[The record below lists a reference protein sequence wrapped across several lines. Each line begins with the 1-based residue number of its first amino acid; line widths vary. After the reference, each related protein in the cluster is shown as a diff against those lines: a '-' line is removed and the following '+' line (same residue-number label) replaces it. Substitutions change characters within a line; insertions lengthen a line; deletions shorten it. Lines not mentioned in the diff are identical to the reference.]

1 MDGSRLALSGDHRHL
16 CAGNMPDTS
25 APPPFSIPLF
35 RQIWT
40 ANVASQFG
48 GQMQAVG
55 AAWLMIQLGASQTQI
70 ALVAASVTLPILF
83 LSLFAGAL
91 ADNFSRRRVMMF
103 AQVFMFILSVILC
116 ILAWA
121 SLLSPWLLLSFT
133 FLIGCGMALNA
144 PSWQATVGDIVP
156 RGTISD
162 AVAMNSMGFNIAR
175 SAGPAI
181 GGAIVAA
188 FGAAAAFTLNAIS
201 YLGLIFVLSRWR
213 PEEPEKPKLRET
225 LSSAM
230 MAGAKYVSLS
240 PPIRRTMLRGALF
253 GIGGASLTS
262 LLPLVAR
269 DLVQGGAATFG
280 LLLGAFGAGAVIGAL
295 SSVRLRSRFSS
306 ESLVRTSVA
315 LLIAGAV
322 VVALSKMLVL
332 TLLGLVLCGGG
343 WLVAVSTMTVVVQ
356 MSAPRWVVGRA
367 ISLYQM
373 AIFGSMALSSWASG
387 MLSETYGVSDALL
400 IMMGVQT
407 AGLLVGAFFRL
418 PEVAHLNLDPVG
430 RWKEPSVKVDIEPRS
445 GPIRVAV
452 EYEIAEADISA
463 FITAMNERRRVR
475 RRDGAKNWTLSRD
488 LSDPEKW
495 IEQYQFARWAD
506 YTLHNQRRTHAD
518 DDSYAAIKALH
529 KGAWPPLVHRY
540 LERPVNSFILNPGA
554 PVDTTIDPTRE
565 T

>member
-1 MDGSRLALSGDHRHL
+1 
-16 CAGNMPDTS
+16 MPDNS
-25 APPPFSIPLF
+25 SPPPFSIPLF

-55 AAWLMIQLGASQTQI
+55 AAWLMIELGGTQTQI

-83 LSLFAGAL
+83 LSLLAGAL
-91 ADNFSRRRVMMF
+91 ADNYSRRRVMMA
-103 AQVFMFILSVILC
+103 AQVFMFAVSVLLSL
-116 ILAWA
+116 LAWA
-121 SLLSPWLLLSFT
+121 GWITPWLLLAFT

-156 RGTISD
+156 RGTISS

-175 SAGPAI
+175 SAGPAL

-201 YLGLIFVLSRWR
+201 YVALIFVLFRWR
-213 PEEPEKPKLRET
+213 PAEPDKPKLRES

-230 MAGAKYVSLS
+230 QAGVRYVTLS
-240 PPIRRTMLRGALF
+240 PPIRLTMLRGALF
-253 GIGGASLTS
+253 GLGGASLTS
-262 LLPLVAR
+262 LLPIVAR
-269 DLVQGGAATFG
+269 DLVEGGAATFG
-280 LLLGAFGAGAVIGAL
+280 LLLGAFGVGAVIGAL
-295 SSVRLRSRFSS
+295 FSVRLRGKFSS
-306 ESLVRTSVA
+306 ELLVRTSVM

-322 VVALSKMLVL
+322 IVAFSKVL
-332 TLLGLVLCGGG
+332 ILTMFSLVLCGGG

-373 AIFGSMALSSWASG
+373 AIFGSMAFSSWISG
-387 MLSETYGVSDALL
+387 TLSENYGVSNALL
-400 IMMGVQT
+400 VMMGAQT
-407 AGLLVGAFFRL
+407 VGLLIGAFFRL
-418 PEVAHLNLDPVG
+418 PEVGDLNLDPVG
-430 RWKEPSVKVDIEPRS
+430 RWREPSVKVDIEPRS

-452 EYEIAEADISA
+452 QYQIAETDIPA

-488 LSDPEKW
+488 LADPEVW
-495 IEQYQFARWAD
+495 VEQYQFARWAD

-518 DDSYAAIKALH
+518 DGSFSAIKALH
-529 KGAWPPLVHRY
+529 KGTWPPVIHRY
-540 LERPVNSFILNPGA
+540 LERPVNNFTVNPGA
-554 PVDTTIDPTRE
+554 SPDTTIDPTRE
-565 T
+565 S

>member
-1 MDGSRLALSGDHRHL
+1 
-16 CAGNMPDTS
+16 
-25 APPPFSIPLF
+25 
-35 RQIWT
+35 
-40 ANVASQFG
+40 
-48 GQMQAVG
+48 MQAVG

-83 LSLFAGAL
+83 FSLFAGAL
-91 ADNFSRRRVMMF
+91 ADNYSRRRIMMA
-103 AQVFMFILSVILC
+103 AQVFMFTLSVVLC
-116 ILAWA
+116 VLAWA
-121 SLLSPWLLLSFT
+121 NLLSPWLLLSFT

-156 RGTISD
+156 RGTISS
-162 AVAMNSMGFNIAR
+162 AVSMNSMGFNIAR
-175 SAGPAI
+175 SAGPAV

-201 YLGLIFVLSRWR
+201 YLGLIFVLFRWR

-225 LSSAM
+225 LSNAM
-230 MAGAKYVSLS
+230 LAGVKYVALS

-280 LLLGAFGAGAVIGAL
+280 LLLGAFGMGAVIGAL
-295 SSVRLRSRFSS
+295 SSTRLRSRFSS
-306 ESLVRTSVA
+306 EILLRTSIA

-322 VVALSKMLVL
+322 SVALSKSLIV
-332 TLLGLVLCGGG
+332 TLLALVLCGGG
-343 WLVAVSTMTVVVQ
+343 WLVAISTMTVVVQ
-356 MSAPRWVVGRA
+356 MSAARWVVGRA

-373 AIFGSMALSSWASG
+373 AIFGSMALSSWISG
-387 MLSETYGVSDALL
+387 MLSESYGVSSALL
-400 IMMGVQT
+400 VMMGVQT
-407 AGLLVGAFFRL
+407 AGLLIGLFFRL
-418 PEVAHLNLDPVG
+418 PEVGNLNLDPVG
-430 RWKEPSVKVDIEPRS
+430 RWQVPSVKVGIEPRS

-452 EYEIAEADISA
+452 QYQISEGDIPA
-463 FITAMNERRRVR
+463 FIAAMNERRRVR

-488 LSDPEKW
+488 LADPEAW
-495 IEQYQFARWAD
+495 VEQYQFARWAD

-518 DDSYAAIKALH
+518 DASYAAIKALH
-529 KGAWPPLVHRY
+529 RGAWPPIVHRY
-540 LERPVNSFILNPGA
+540 LERPVNNFILNPGA

-565 T
+565 S